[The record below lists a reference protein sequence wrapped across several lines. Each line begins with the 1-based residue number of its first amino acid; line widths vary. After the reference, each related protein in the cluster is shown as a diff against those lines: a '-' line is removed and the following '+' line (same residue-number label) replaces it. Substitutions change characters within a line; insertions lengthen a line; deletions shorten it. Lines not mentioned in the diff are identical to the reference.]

1 MKIRNGFVSNSS
13 SSSFLIK
20 ISDKFPDT
28 LSVAENMIL
37 NKFCYYQK
45 YNDKVQE
52 RERIVLKNIAQL
64 RKEGIVNYS
73 FFFPS
78 TNEDTYID
86 LITENYIFVSTCNNI
101 IWNISNIAER
111 NIPDEVRDKYPD
123 SSLDYGELYIDDI
136 KNIEYYHLESGVFA
150 TKIDKFK
157 MCKKCYDELW
167 SINGKELC
175 LRCNGDIIAR
185 GLKLGKIKKIMK
197 I

>member
-37 NKFCYYQK
+37 DKFHFYK

-52 RERIVLKNIAQL
+52 REKTVLRNIAQL

-78 TNEDTYID
+78 TNEDTYIN
-86 LITENYIFVSTCNNI
+86 LITKNYIFVSTCNNI

-111 NIPDEVRDKYPD
+111 SIPDEVRDMYPD
-123 SSLDYGELYIDDI
+123 SSFDYNELYIEDI
-136 KNIEYYHLESGVFA
+136 KSTEYYHLESGLFA
-150 TKIDKFK
+150 TKIDEFK
-157 MCKKCYDELW
+157 MCKKCYSELW
-167 SINGKELC
+167 SIDDKELC
-175 LRCNGDIIAR
+175 LHCDSDIIAR

-197 I
+197 L